1 MPDLPDNGDWTT
13 WIIGTLMTVLT
24 AVVGTAVTLAKMIES
39 KYQKDVAALHKD
51 IAELRTE
58 TAACQEDRLSLSI
71 RVASL
76 EAITK
81 QSQNDISDINKHHH

>member
-1 MPDLPDNGDWTT
+1 MPPDMPGNGDWST

-39 KYQKDVAALHKD
+39 KYQKEVESLHLD
-51 IAELRTE
+51 IEELRKE
-58 TAACQEDRLSLSI
+58 TKACQDDRLSLSI

-76 EAITK
+76 EAATK
-81 QSQNDISDINKHHH
+81 QNKSDISDINRQH